1 MKKRVL
7 MTVVAV
13 AMVATILTGCGKGN
27 DAVTPSG
34 SGNTEAE
41 SQKKDEIVTLTFAS
55 LGTEAA
61 CHDQV
66 MASIN
71 EKLLADGLNIQVQV
85 KLLDDYWQK
94 LALDI
99 AAGEQYDLAWA
110 HSSTLA
116 DLVSKKVYVPITDVL
131 DSVGQ
136 ELKAKTPEYALR
148 GGSVNG
154 EIYAI
159 PRVIPNT
166 GYNNVFAVRKDLM
179 DKYEIESI
187 TTIEDLENYFQ
198 AILDHE
204 EGMYPY
210 SGNNIAP
217 LMPVYA
223 NYHFVLDI
231 SAPALYVDPQ
241 DPDLTV
247 KSFWESEEFIKI
259 CEKRKEWLDKGYM
272 ITDSSKIDNASYA
285 YEYGKIAAAD
295 SNVMGVSE
303 QVANMTQ
310 SCPEGQP
317 YTVYLEPDQRWIFNA
332 GDNMLAIPS
341 TSKHVEEA
349 VQLIQWFKCNQEN
362 YDLWSYGVEG
372 INYKKDGEAI
382 DVSDIA
388 PENVYSPM
396 IWMWNDIDMARFPA
410 CFKTEEIE
418 RLRNWDSQSKPSPLL
433 GFTLDQSS
441 VKAEIS
447 QMNAVLAEY
456 SANLASGVVDI
467 HDVRDEVLTKLKA
480 AGIDKVIE
488 ETQRQVDAFAGK

>member
-34 SGNTEAE
+34 SGSTETE

-179 DKYEIESI
+179 DKYEI
-187 TTIEDLENYFQ
+187 
-198 AILDHE
+198 
-204 EGMYPY
+204 
-210 SGNNIAP
+210 
-217 LMPVYA
+217 
-223 NYHFVLDI
+223 
-231 SAPALYVDPQ
+231 
-241 DPDLTV
+241 
-247 KSFWESEEFIKI
+247 
-259 CEKRKEWLDKGYM
+259 
-272 ITDSSKIDNASYA
+272 
-285 YEYGKIAAAD
+285 
-295 SNVMGVSE
+295 
-303 QVANMTQ
+303 
-310 SCPEGQP
+310 
-317 YTVYLEPDQRWIFNA
+317 
-332 GDNMLAIPS
+332 
-341 TSKHVEEA
+341 
-349 VQLIQWFKCNQEN
+349 
-362 YDLWSYGVEG
+362 
-372 INYKKDGEAI
+372 
-382 DVSDIA
+382 
-388 PENVYSPM
+388 
-396 IWMWNDIDMARFPA
+396 
-410 CFKTEEIE
+410 
-418 RLRNWDSQSKPSPLL
+418 
-433 GFTLDQSS
+433 
-441 VKAEIS
+441 
-447 QMNAVLAEY
+447 
-456 SANLASGVVDI
+456 
-467 HDVRDEVLTKLKA
+467 
-480 AGIDKVIE
+480 
-488 ETQRQVDAFAGK
+488 